1 VLATSS
7 AGNCIFIGT
16 THTNLLIDAGLSR
29 KETLTRLRAIGVSPE
44 SISAILVTHEHTDHV
59 GGLLTLA
66 RSSRAPVYV
75 SPQTAREIDWT
86 GGSAIAAIPRIEHFE
101 TGSQFQVG
109 DFRVQSFSIPHDAAD
124 PCGFV
129 VETGGVRL
137 AVAMDLGYIPENVRH
152 YIREADLTV
161 LESNH
166 DLDMLKVGPYP
177 WPLKQR
183 VMSRK
188 GHLSNDM
195 AAEFILESMYQGSHT
210 LMLGHL
216 SEQNNHPEIARLV
229 AASAL
234 SRRSMRT
241 RLVVVEP
248 KKQSEVIEF

>member
-1 VLATSS
+1 MLATSS
-7 AGNCIFIGT
+7 AGNCTYIGT
-16 THTNLLIDAGLSR
+16 SHTSLLIDAGLSR
-29 KETLTRLRAIGVSPE
+29 KETLTRLKAIGVPPE
-44 SISAILVTHEHTDHV
+44 SIDAILVTHEHTDHV
-59 GGLLTLA
+59 AGLPGLA
-66 RSSRAPVYV
+66 RSLKVPVYV
-75 SPQTAREIDWT
+75 SPQTAAQIDWT
-86 GGSAIAAIPRIEHFE
+86 GGSAAASAPRMEHFE
-101 TGSQFQVG
+101 AGSRFTVG
-109 DFRVQSFSIPHDAAD
+109 DFRVESFSLPHDAVD

-129 VETGGVRL
+129 AETGGLRIAL
-137 AVAMDLGYIPENVRH
+137 AMDLGYIPENVR
-152 YIREADLTV
+152 YSLRGADLTL

-188 GHLSNDM
+188 GHLSNDT
-195 AAEFILESMYQGSHT
+195 AAGYILESMAQSAHT

-216 SEQNNHPEIARLV
+216 SEHNNHPEIARLV

-234 SRRSMRT
+234 SRRAMRT

>member
-1 VLATSS
+1 M
-7 AGNCIFIGT
+7 
-16 THTNLLIDAGLSR
+16 IDAGLSR
-29 KETLTRLRAIGVSPE
+29 KETYARLNHIGVSPE
-44 SISAILVTHEHTDHV
+44 SIDAILITHEHTDHV
-59 GGLLTLA
+59 SGLPTLA
-66 RSSRAPVYV
+66 RSLKVPVFVSR
-75 SPQTAREIDWT
+75 QTASQIDWT
-86 GGSAIAAIPRIEHFE
+86 GGSAAAPEPRVEYFE
-101 TGSQFQVG
+101 AGSRFQIG
-109 DFRVQSFSIPHDAAD
+109 DFAVQSFSIPHDAAD

-129 VETGGVRL
+129 VEAGGVRVAL
-137 AVAMDLGYIPENVRH
+137 AMDLGYIPENVRYH
-152 YIREADLTV
+152 MRDADLTL

-188 GHLSNDM
+188 GHLSNDT
-195 AAEFILESMYQGSHT
+195 AADFILESLAQSART

-229 AASAL
+229 SASAL
-234 SRRSMRT
+234 SRRGMST